1 MGLKVELSKSALND
15 LYEINDYYLV
25 EVSDAVA
32 AEIIEKL
39 EMSVNGLYEFP
50 DRGHTPR
57 ELIDLGMMEFKEIVS
72 DQYRIVY
79 EVFQKVVIVHAI
91 LDSRRDIQTL
101 LHKRL
106 LR

>member
-1 MGLKVELSKSALND
+1 MSLKVELSKSALND

-32 AEIIEKL
+32 IEIIDKL
-39 EMSVNGLYEFP
+39 ENAVLSLGDLP

-57 ELIDLGMMEFKEIVS
+57 ELIDLGLMEIKEIVS

-79 EVFQKVVIVHAI
+79 EVMKNVVVVHAI